1 MSPSTNADAGLESRA
16 VTTAN
21 HDRSAH
27 AAAVVFG
34 VFLAVSGVLLLQ
46 HLGDHFWFFRDDW
59 QFLTERRVSVHDLL
73 EPHSGHL
80 SVGLVLYFRVLYYVF
95 GIDSY
100 VPYQAAVV
108 GMHLGVV
115 VALRAIMRR
124 AGVGPWIATLVA
136 GSLALFGS
144 GREDIL
150 WAFQFGFTGA
160 LAFGLLQLILAD
172 HDGPVGRRDVAA
184 VLAGAAGILLA
195 SPAIICLAVTTGV
208 ILVRRGLV
216 PALVQVLPIA
226 IPYLIWAQIEH
237 PVQAPL
243 GDPPLGVLRAWVQ
256 HGITSAFRSLGIHGS
271 VAVALALVLALGLL
285 VALLRPL
292 AHAPAS
298 NFTPVRW
305 ADRQDW
311 LGATWRLIHV
321 GRARLAPVAVP
332 VGLAIGAVVFMTAGR
347 ARWFQG
353 PIGAGASRYLY
364 PYAVFLLPAYAVAVQ
379 AFLER
384 WRIAGFVALALLL
397 SGVPANIRR
406 FDDPPFGP
414 PYFVRE
420 EALIR
425 GSLRLPY
432 SDSISGDVRPIPDVY
447 MGQGVDMAF
456 LREAVAS
463 GRLDPGTGAIDPTL
477 RNELVLRLSIGQ
489 QQPQGYPAGCSWIA
503 LPAELHLARGDQ
515 FVLTKPV
522 DLHLVTEDRQAPLG
536 VPFKP
541 SEGSLLTVER
551 PVDVFVESGQ
561 RGDTTTLCQLP

>member
-1 MSPSTNADAGLESRA
+1 MSSSTDAEVATPASTNQDR
-16 VTTAN
+16 
-21 HDRSAH
+21 DRSAL
-27 AAAVVFG
+27 AAAIVFG
-34 VFLAVSGVLLLQ
+34 LFLVVAGLLLVLR
-46 HLGDHFWFFRDDW
+46 LGDHFWFFRDDW
-59 QFLTERRVSVHDLL
+59 EFLTERDASLHDLF

-80 SVGLVLYFRVLYYVF
+80 SVGLVLFFRVGYRIF

-100 VPYQAAVV
+100 VPFQLGVV
-108 GMHLGVV
+108 AMHLGVV
-115 VALRAIMRR
+115 VALRALMRR

-160 LAFGLLQLILAD
+160 LAFGLLQLVLAD

-184 VLAGAAGILLA
+184 VLAGAAGVLLA

-243 GDPPLGVLRAWVQ
+243 GDPPLGVLRLWVQ

-271 VAVALALVLALGLL
+271 VALVLALVLALGLL
-285 VALLRPL
+285 LALIRPL
-292 AHAPAS
+292 VNAPATT
-298 NFTPVRW
+298 FAPVRW

-311 LGATWRLIHV
+311 LGAAWRLIHA
-321 GRARLAPVAVP
+321 GRALLAPVAVP
-332 VGLAIGAVVFMTAGR
+332 AGLAIGAVVFMTASGR

-353 PIGAGASRYLY
+353 PMGAGASRYLY
-364 PYAVFLLPAYAVAVQ
+364 PYAVLLLPAFAVAVQ
-379 AFLER
+379 ALLER

-414 PYFVRE
+414 QYFVRE

-432 SDSISGDVRPIPDVY
+432 SNTVSGDVRPIPDVF
-447 MGQGVDMAF
+447 MGQGVDMDF
-456 LREAVAS
+456 LRDAVAS
-463 GRLDPGTGAIDPTL
+463 GRLDPGSGSIDPTL

-489 QQPQGYPAGCSWIA
+489 RQPQGYPAQCSWIT
-503 LPAELHLARGDQ
+503 LPTKLQLARGDQ
-515 FVLTKPV
+515 LVLTKPV
-522 DLHLVTEDRQAPLG
+522 NLHVVTGDRHAPLG

-551 PVDVFVESGQ
+551 PVDVFVESTQ
-561 RGDTTTLCQLP
+561 AGDTPALCQLP